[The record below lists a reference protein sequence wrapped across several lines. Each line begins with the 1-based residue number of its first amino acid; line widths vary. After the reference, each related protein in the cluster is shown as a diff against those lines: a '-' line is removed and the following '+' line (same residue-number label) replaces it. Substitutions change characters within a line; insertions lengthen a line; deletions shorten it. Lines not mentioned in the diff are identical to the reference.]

1 MGDLWIRGG
10 RIVTAGDDFVG
21 DVLVRGERIAAVS
34 RGPLVPPPGVRS
46 IEAEGL
52 WVLPGAV
59 DPHVHLALDTP
70 AGPSVDDFDSGSA
83 AALSGGTTTLL
94 DFVTPG
100 RDQELE
106 GALDRRLSEAGA
118 CRCDYG
124 LHLSVTRPKPGS
136 RAELAA
142 VSRHFPSVKTY
153 LAYQDTIGITPAE
166 LAEVLGL
173 CRELG
178 LRPLVH
184 AEEGEAIARNQAE
197 LRTRGETS
205 PAAHP
210 LSRPSPCET
219 KAVETALLLAK
230 QAQVPIYFVHLST
243 HGSLA
248 AIGRARQQGQRVIAE
263 TCPHYLWFD
272 DGVYA
277 RPPLAAAPFVFS
289 PPARPAAD
297 RLALGDALACGFFQ
311 SIGTDHCPFLLH
323 GQKDRFLANVFA
335 MPNGAGS
342 IELRPSL
349 LYTGFV
355 APGRLSPSRWVELIS
370 TGPAQAFGLFP
381 GKGAIAPGADADLV
395 LWDPSVRWTV
405 PARPEFGRGDHSIYA
420 GMELVGRPVE
430 VFLRGE
436 SVFAAGRVTALP
448 ASGRLAPRSPGFP
461 AA

>member
-21 DVLVRGERIAAVS
+21 DVLVRGERIAAIS
-34 RGPLVPPPGVRS
+34 RGPLVPPPGTRS

-52 WVLPGAV
+52 WVLPGAI
-59 DPHVHLALDTP
+59 DPHVHLSLDTP
-70 AGPSVDDFDSGSA
+70 AGPSVDDFDTGSA

-106 GALDRRLSEAGA
+106 GALDRRLNQAGA

-124 LHLSVTRPKPGS
+124 LHLSVTRLKPGS

-142 VSRHFPSVKTY
+142 AGPRFPSVKTY

-166 LAEVLGL
+166 LAGVLGL

-178 LRPLVH
+178 LQPLVH
-184 AEEGEAIARNQAE
+184 AEQGATIAHTQAE

-210 LSRPSPCET
+210 LSRPPICET
-219 KAVETALLLAK
+219 EAVETALHLAR
-230 QAQVPIYFVHLST
+230 QAQVPIYFVHLSAR
-243 HGSLA
+243 GSLA
-248 AIGRARQQGQRVIAE
+248 AIGRARQQGQQVIAE

-277 RPPLAAAPFVFS
+277 RSPLAAAPFVFS

-297 RLALGDALACGFFQ
+297 RQALGDALVHGFFQ
-311 SIGTDHCPFLLH
+311 SLGTDHCPFLLR
-323 GQKDRFLANVFA
+323 GQKDRFLADVFA
-335 MPNGAGS
+335 MPNGAGG
-342 IELRPSL
+342 IELRPAL

-381 GKGAIAPGADADLV
+381 HKGSIAPGVDADLV
-395 LWDPSVRWTV
+395 LWDPTARWTV

-420 GMELVGRPVE
+420 GMELVGRPRE
-430 VFLRGE
+430 VLLRGQ
-436 SVFAAGRVTALP
+436 SAFAAGRVALP
-448 ASGRLAPRSPGFP
+448 AGSGRLAPRRPSL
-461 AA
+461 